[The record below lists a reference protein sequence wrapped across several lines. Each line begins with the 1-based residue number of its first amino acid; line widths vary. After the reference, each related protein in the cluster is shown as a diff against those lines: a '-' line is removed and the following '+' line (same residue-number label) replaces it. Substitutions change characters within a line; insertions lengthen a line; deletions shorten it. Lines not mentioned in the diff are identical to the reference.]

1 MFGNTCYYELSL
13 QKYRGNTFWNFNIVF
28 LFNTSTF
35 SIFLRTICFPL
46 FTRCLG
52 NGIHFHCNECLFRNH
67 SLLFFDRY
75 TFFGKKYIYR
85 LNKFLIPKRYS
96 YKNVIRYRMNYSSG
110 IIHTRYV
117 GPKKVITYDFEIYF
131 NDKMYSEFSVNK
143 HNNKKITYIKKL
155 LEENHCKK
163 NGKIKT

>member
-1 MFGNTCYYELSL
+1 
-13 QKYRGNTFWNFNIVF
+13 
-28 LFNTSTF
+28 
-35 SIFLRTICFPL
+35 
-46 FTRCLG
+46 
-52 NGIHFHCNECLFRNH
+52 
-67 SLLFFDRY
+67 
-75 TFFGKKYIYR
+75 
-85 LNKFLIPKRYS
+85 
-96 YKNVIRYRMNYSSG
+96 MNYSSG
-110 IIHTRYV
+110 IIHIRYV

>member
-1 MFGNTCYYELSL
+1 MEFQHCFFY
-13 QKYRGNTFWNFNIVF
+13 
-28 LFNTSTF
+28 
-35 SIFLRTICFPL
+35 SILPL
-46 FTRCLG
+46 FPFSLEQFVF
-52 NGIHFHCNECLFRNH
+52 HFSPDVWGMAYIFIAMNA
-67 SLLFFDRY
+67 FFAIIPY
-75 TFFGKKYIYR
+75 YFLIGTLFFGKKYIYR

-163 NGKIKT
+163 NEKIKT